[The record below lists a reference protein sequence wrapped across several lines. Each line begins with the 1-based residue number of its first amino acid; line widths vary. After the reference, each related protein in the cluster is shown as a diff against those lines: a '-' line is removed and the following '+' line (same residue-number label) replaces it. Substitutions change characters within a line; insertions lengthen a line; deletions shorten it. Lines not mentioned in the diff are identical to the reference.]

1 MGGKFRVNTLVMD
14 PEWDGPLFVLCYV
27 GANGTQM
34 VAKCVGRDTF
44 GEWIIQF
51 LVVSNY
57 RVYCLEDVI
66 SWKIGRCQIL

>member
-1 MGGKFRVNTLVMD
+1 MNTLVMD

-34 VAKCVGRDTF
+34 VAECVGRDTF
-44 GEWIIQF
+44 GERIIQF

-57 RVYCLEDVI
+57 KVYCPEDVI
-66 SWKIGRCQIL
+66 SWEIGRCQIL